1 MSTFN
6 ESVTTGRRK
15 TRTRISLLSL
25 SSRVSCVCVCVYVV
39 VMMMSSLAQ
48 TSSDISFDVENS
60 KIFVKECIQK
70 HARDE
75 EDNDIDADKSLQ
87 ILLVVPS

>member
-60 KIFVKECIQK
+60 KIFVTKSVSK
-70 HARDE
+70 NARDE
-75 EDNDIDADKSLQ
+75 EDDIDADKSLQ

>member
-6 ESVTTGRRK
+6 ASVTAGRSK

-25 SSRVSCVCVCVYVV
+25 SSRVSCVCVYVV

-60 KIFVKECIQK
+60 KIFVTKSVSK
-70 HARDE
+70 NARDE
-75 EDNDIDADKSLQ
+75 EDDIDADKSLQ

>member
-60 KIFVKECIQK
+60 KIFFRMYQK
-70 HARDE
+70 NARDE
-75 EDNDIDADKSLQ
+75 EDDIDADKSLQ